1 MNNPRL
7 NQLLEMYDE
16 NVSDSFIIFA
26 IAKEY
31 EKEDQLDKALEFYLD
46 LKKKNKDYIGLYYH
60 LAHLYEKL
68 DDPDMALG
76 IFNEG
81 IKLATDQNDNH
92 ALSELKN
99 AKLNLEL
106 EYGL

>member
-16 NVSDSFIIFA
+16 NVTDSFLLFA
-26 IAKEY
+26 LAKEY
-31 EKEDQLDKALEFYLD
+31 EKEDHLDKALEFYLD
-46 LKKKNKDYIGLYYH
+46 LKNKDKDYIGLYYH

-68 DDPDMALG
+68 DDPDIALN

-81 IKLATDQNDNH
+81 IELANKQNDMH

-99 AKLNLEL
+99 AKMNLEL